1 MKMMLACQ
9 RNIQK
14 KGKISDRENDRLRN
28 ETERKVG
35 RAGTDRQTDRER
47 ERKRKKRCRQIE
59 IDREGETESE
69 KERLLEKE
77 IMADTERK
85 K

>member
-1 MKMMLACQ
+1 M
-9 RNIQK
+9 
-14 KGKISDRENDRLRN
+14 ISTNWGRENDRLRN

-35 RAGTDRQTDRER
+35 RAGDRQTDRQR

-69 KERLLEKE
+69 REKLLEEE

>member
-35 RAGTDRQTDRER
+35 RAGHRQTDRQR

-59 IDREGETESE
+59 IDREGEKESE
-69 KERLLEKE
+69 RERLLERE
-77 IMADTERK
+77 IMADREREK
-85 K
+85 